1 MTPQVVKRV
10 LFLCTHNSCRSQMA
24 EGWLN
29 KLGVE
34 RCETNH
40 NGRATCS
47 DAWWISKLSEHKFEA
62 ESAGMEPTFVHP
74 LAVKAMAEAGVDISS
89 QRSKSID
96 EFPDQSFD
104 YVITLCGGAQKTC
117 PVFPGEYQ
125 SLHWDIPDPA
135 AAEGSDEEKMSAFRS
150 VRDDIRARV
159 ENLIREI
166 SNSSSCH

>member
-1 MTPQVVKRV
+1 MTAPTKTRV

-29 KLGVE
+29 KLGGE

-40 NGRATCS
+40 NGWATCI

-89 QRSKSID
+89 QRSKSMD
-96 EFPDQSFD
+96 EFLDQPFD
-104 YVITLCGGAQKTC
+104 YVITLCGSAQKTC
-117 PVFPGEYQ
+117 PVFPGKYE

-135 AAEGSDEEKMSAFRS
+135 TVEGSDEEKMRAFRAA
-150 VRDDIRARV
+150 RDAIRARV

-166 SNSSSCH
+166 FSRSACH